1 MPAVARLPFGLI
13 VYFAPRGPNDS
24 DAVLLDR
31 FSVTPGASL
40 TLRQKRKLILLSPN
54 PRHSLCR
61 PLLSRQKL
69 DSVINGEAH
78 RNFAIVA

>member
-1 MPAVARLPFGLI
+1 MPAVARLPLGLI

-40 TLRQKRKLILLSPN
+40 TLRQKRKLISLPN
-54 PRHSLCR
+54 PRHCLR
-61 PLLSRQKL
+61 HTVPILQLFRFNLQ
-69 DSVINGEAH
+69 E
-78 RNFAIVA
+78 FW